1 MCHFPSSG
9 SNDALG
15 VGAVHNG
22 RLGTWQKAAPC
33 MAINRP
39 PPGNPCRTWRPLLG
53 TTHQQ
58 ILTSRFGLGISLIC
72 RSRQRF
78 EERACSESDA
88 FQPPPSARAGR
99 ARAKGVQCASIVTC
113 RGNPGLRRDLPRSFE
128 LGAAVRSG
136 LPLAG
141 ALAGTLGLSIVG
153 ALAVYPL
160 AFE

>member
-1 MCHFPSSG
+1 MWSWAFLKNERLLVPLPQLRFERRAG
-9 SNDALG
+9 SRSCSQN
-15 VGAVHNG
+15 
-22 RLGTWQKAAPC
+22 
-33 MAINRP
+33 IRP